1 MRPELLS
8 HTAAEALAAVPLS
21 TRLRDVDGAASPGHQ
36 RLVTSRLLAR
46 RDFEAVADELLRW
59 GMHAGA
65 GLRVA
70 ASSIPVEIGA
80 VAQLT
85 VGPPAIPGLTM
96 LPGPPLRSGL
106 PLLPGLTVACRVV
119 EVIDEESRRGFTYA
133 TLSGHVESGVQRFIV
148 ARDAHGRIRASV
160 VSITAPARGA
170 MRWAGPLPVWAQR
183 FMASRYCASLDV

>member
-21 TRLRDVDGAASPGHQ
+21 TRLRDVAGPPPPCHQ

-46 RDFEAVADELLRW
+46 RDFDRVTDELLHW

-65 GLRVA
+65 GLRVT

-85 VGPPAIPGLTM
+85 VGPPM
-96 LPGPPLRSGL
+96 
-106 PLLPGLTVACRVV
+106 LPGLTVACRVV

-160 VSITAPARGA
+160 VSITAPARGVV
-170 MRWAGPLPVWAQR
+170 RWAGPLPAWAQR
-183 FMASRYCASLDV
+183 FMASRYCASLDM